1 VPTPP
6 GGGGDN
12 VARLL
17 APKLSEILGQ
27 QIVIDN
33 RGGAGGSI
41 GALTAARAAPDGYT
55 LMAAIASQVTDAAVM
70 KNAAY
75 DLQRDFAPV
84 SLTVTLSNVLASHPS
99 LPARSLSDLINL
111 AKARPG
117 QLQVASGSYGGS
129 SHLAMEYFL
138 SMSGLSMINV
148 PYKGVGPALVDV
160 IAGHVPLMMGST
172 LSALPHI
179 RSGRLRAYG
188 VTSVQ
193 RTSGAPGHPDD
204 RRVRGSRA
212 MPLTIGPGLLA
223 PAGTPRAIIMQLH
236 AAAVKALQDEGVR
249 KRFADNGADATPS
262 ESPQAFSAFIRRRT
276 REVDEGRQGR
286 RHQTAV
292 INSRGKPIT
301 IRKPVMARSKTSAT
315 RTTQQMHVSVLPDRM
330 PPLPRAKMNAAQKK
344 SSRRDDRRAARIPDG
359 FVSTHPAQSRDS

>member
-1 VPTPP
+1 VKSKEIALPDSAGRKRTSTREQIVCFSSALALVSTVMPCPSIAAYPERPIRLIVPTPP

-84 SLTVTLSNVLASHPS
+84 TLTVTLSNVLASHPS

-138 SMSGLSMINV
+138 SMSGL
-148 PYKGVGPALVDV
+148 
-160 IAGHVPLMMGST
+160 MMGST

-193 RTSGAPGHPDD
+193 RTSGAPDIP
-204 RRVRGSRA
+204 
-212 MPLTIGPGLLA
+212 TIAESGVPGYAAYNWSGLLA
-223 PAGTPRAIIMQLH
+223 PAGTPREIIMQLH

-262 ESPQAFSAFIRRRT
+262 ESPQAFSAFIGAELAKWTKVVR
-276 REVDEGRQGR
+276 DAG
-286 RHQTAV
+286 
-292 INSRGKPIT
+292 IKP
-301 IRKPVMARSKTSAT
+301 
-315 RTTQQMHVSVLPDRM
+315 Q
-330 PPLPRAKMNAAQKK
+330 
-344 SSRRDDRRAARIPDG
+344 
-359 FVSTHPAQSRDS
+359 

>member
-1 VPTPP
+1 MSCPSIAAYPERPIRLIVPTPP

-70 KNAAY
+70 KTAAY

-99 LPARSLSDLINL
+99 LPAGSLSDLINL

-193 RTSGAPGHPDD
+193 RTSGAPDIP
-204 RRVRGSRA
+204 
-212 MPLTIGPGLLA
+212 TIAESGVPGYAAYNWSGLLA
-223 PAGTPRAIIMQLH
+223 PAGTPRQIIMQLH
-236 AAAVKALQDEGVR
+236 AAAVKALQDEGIR
-249 KRFADNGADATPS
+249 RRFADNGADATPS
-262 ESPQAFSAFIRRRT
+262 ASPQAFSAFIGAELAKWTKVVR
-276 REVDEGRQGR
+276 DAG
-286 RHQTAV
+286 
-292 INSRGKPIT
+292 IKP
-301 IRKPVMARSKTSAT
+301 
-315 RTTQQMHVSVLPDRM
+315 Q
-330 PPLPRAKMNAAQKK
+330 
-344 SSRRDDRRAARIPDG
+344 
-359 FVSTHPAQSRDS
+359 

>member
-1 VPTPP
+1 MNRPL
-6 GGGGDN
+6 
-12 VARLL
+12 AFLL
-17 APKLSEILGQ
+17 CVLF
-27 QIVIDN
+27 
-33 RGGAGGSI
+33 

-84 SLTVTLSNVLASHPS
+84 TLTVTLSNVLASHPS

-193 RTSGAPGHPDD
+193 RTSGAPDIP
-204 RRVRGSRA
+204 
-212 MPLTIGPGLLA
+212 TIAESGVPGYAAYNWSGLLA
-223 PAGTPRAIIMQLH
+223 PAGTPREIIMQLH

-262 ESPQAFSAFIRRRT
+262 ESPQAFSAFIGAELAKWTKVVR
-276 REVDEGRQGR
+276 DAG
-286 RHQTAV
+286 
-292 INSRGKPIT
+292 IKP
-301 IRKPVMARSKTSAT
+301 
-315 RTTQQMHVSVLPDRM
+315 Q
-330 PPLPRAKMNAAQKK
+330 
-344 SSRRDDRRAARIPDG
+344 
-359 FVSTHPAQSRDS
+359 

>member
-1 VPTPP
+1 MPWPSIAAYPERPIRLIVPTPP

-70 KNAAY
+70 KTAAY

-99 LPARSLSDLINL
+99 LSARSLSDLINL

-193 RTSGAPGHPDD
+193 RTSGAPDIP
-204 RRVRGSRA
+204 
-212 MPLTIGPGLLA
+212 TIAESGVPGYAAYNWSGLLA
-223 PAGTPRAIIMQLH
+223 PAGTPREIIMQLH

-262 ESPQAFSAFIRRRT
+262 ESPQAFSAFIGAELAKWTKVVR
-276 REVDEGRQGR
+276 DAG
-286 RHQTAV
+286 
-292 INSRGKPIT
+292 IKP
-301 IRKPVMARSKTSAT
+301 
-315 RTTQQMHVSVLPDRM
+315 Q
-330 PPLPRAKMNAAQKK
+330 
-344 SSRRDDRRAARIPDG
+344 
-359 FVSTHPAQSRDS
+359 